1 MYGLPD
7 PFHGFMKWIRILSNA
22 VDLGGSTTLLK
33 SFCLGVHGGGLAG
46 EERAGRARADH
57 HPADGV
63 VLRRDGK

>member
-1 MYGLPD
+1 M
-7 PFHGFMKWIRILSNA
+7 
-22 VDLGGSTTLLK
+22 LK

-63 VLRRDGK
+63 VLRRDGKQI